1 MFDQVKRFAKA
12 ILPRPVI
19 AQYRHRRQ
27 VDEVNMLAAICT
39 PGDGVMIDVGGHTG
53 GATAQF
59 VDLNWRVV
67 AYEPDP
73 VNRAA
78 FIKRFGQNPKVQISE
93 NAVSQFEDEQVTLY
107 TSEISTGISGL
118 SAFHESHRAAGVVST
133 VRLDEDLKRRGIK
146 KVDVLK
152 VDVEGFDYFVLLGF
166 DWSLRPRMGVYEFE
180 ERKTRPLG
188 YKLSDTVEFVTAKGY
203 QVLYSVWEPIQR
215 YGIEH
220 TWRGLYRDPPEDH
233 EDCWGNVLFFDLE
246 IDRDKVERLFA
257 RR

>member
-1 MFDQVKRFAKA
+1 MFGQLKKVAKT
-12 ILPRPVI
+12 ILPRSVV

-27 VDEVNMLAAICT
+27 VDEVTMLAAICT
-39 PGDGVMIDVGGHTG
+39 PGDGVMVDVGGHTG

-78 FIKRFGQNPKVQISE
+78 FVERFGHHPKVQLSE
-93 NAVSQFEDEQVTLY
+93 DAVSRTEGDEVTLY
-107 TSEISTGISGL
+107 SSDVSTGISGL
-118 SAFHESHRAAGVVST
+118 SAFHESHRPVGVVRT
-133 VRLDEDLKRRGIK
+133 VRLDEDLKRRGVER
-146 KVDVLK
+146 VDVLK
-152 VDVEGFDYFVLLGF
+152 VDVEGFDYFVLQGF

-188 YKLSDTVEFVTAKGY
+188 YKLSDTSEFMMSKGY
-203 QVLYSVWEPIQR
+203 HILYSVWEPIES

-220 TWRGLYRDPPEDH
+220 TWRGLYRNSPKDH
-233 EDCWGNVLFFDLE
+233 EECWGNVLFFDRE
-246 IDRDKVERLFA
+246 VDREKVERLFS